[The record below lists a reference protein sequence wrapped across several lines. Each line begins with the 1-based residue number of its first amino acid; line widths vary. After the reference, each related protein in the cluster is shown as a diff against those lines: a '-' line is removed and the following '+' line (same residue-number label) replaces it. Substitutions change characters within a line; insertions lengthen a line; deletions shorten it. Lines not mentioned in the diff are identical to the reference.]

1 MNCNMYTLSS
11 AAENSCSQ
19 IYALENNTMQP
30 IALDSD
36 RFSDSLKCIV
46 NDLNIGFPEV
56 DQNTIEMRRDNVNT
70 IKTSDTTFINSTL
83 IQPNEENVQNFSS
96 CPGKKISLSS
106 TLNIQL
112 IVSSLRSIKNFYM
125 SIQ

>member
-36 RFSDSLKCIV
+36 RFSDSLKCIL
-46 NDLNIGFPEV
+46 NDLNIKFPEV

-70 IKTSDTTFINSTL
+70 IKTTDATFLNSTL
-83 IQPNEENVQNFSS
+83 IQPNEENVQKFSS
-96 CPGKKISLSS
+96 CPGKKISLNS
-106 TLNIQL
+106 TLRIQ
-112 IVSSLRSIKNFYM
+112 F
-125 SIQ
+125 